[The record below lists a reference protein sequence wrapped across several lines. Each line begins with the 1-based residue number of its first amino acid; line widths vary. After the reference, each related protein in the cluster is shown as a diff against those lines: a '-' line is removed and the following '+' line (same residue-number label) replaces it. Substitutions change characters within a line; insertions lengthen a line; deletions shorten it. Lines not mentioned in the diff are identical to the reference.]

1 MTQMIATSSIKAI
14 VGTGATGLSV
24 ARFLARQGQPFVLF
38 DSRENPPGL
47 ARITREFPDA
57 KVRLGALDAQELS
70 LADEVIVS
78 PGIALNSPGLAEA
91 AAAGTPLI
99 GDIELFLRY
108 ARAPL
113 VAITGSNAKSTV
125 TTLVGQMALEA
136 GIKVAVGGNLGT
148 PALDLLDDGNELY
161 VLELS
166 SFQLE
171 AISRLGAKVATIL
184 NVSPDHLDRYDNLQ
198 AYHAAKLRVYLGAE
212 QVVVNRKDILTHP
225 PLSVGARPIFFGGP
239 AEFNT
244 FGLIEDNNETWLAWQ
259 FEKLMPASDL
269 KIKGTHNLD
278 NALAALALGH
288 AVGIPHTSMVQTLKS
303 FAGLP
308 HRCEWVANHR
318 GVDFFN
324 DSKGTNVGAALAA
337 IRGLARAPA
346 KLVLIAGGEGK
357 GGDFTQ
363 LRSAI
368 KNEVRTLVLIGRD
381 AQLVAEAQS
390 PDTPIIFAES
400 MNDAVAKAYA
410 VAQPGDAVLLSP
422 ACASFDM
429 FNGYVDRGEKF
440 CAAVRGLS
448 S

>member
-1 MTQMIATSSIKAI
+1 MIATSSIKAI

-38 DSRENPPGL
+38 DTRKNPPNL
-47 ARITREFPDA
+47 ARLTREFPDV
-57 KVRLGALDAQELS
+57 KLRLGALDAQELL

-78 PGIALNSPGLAEA
+78 PGIAVSTPALAA
-91 AAAGTPLI
+91 VAAAGIPLI
-99 GDIELFLRY
+99 GDIELFVRH

-125 TTLVGQMALEA
+125 TTLVGQMAKDA

-148 PALDLLDDGNELY
+148 PVLDLLDDSKELY

-171 AISRLGAKVATIL
+171 TVSRLDAKVATIL
-184 NVSPDHLDRYDNLQ
+184 NLSPDHMDRYDSLQ
-198 AYHAAKLRVYLGAE
+198 AYHAAKLRVYFGAE
-212 QVVVNRKDILTHP
+212 NIVVNRNDVLTHP
-225 PLSVGARPIFFGGP
+225 PLAAGAKPIFFGGA
-239 AEFNT
+239 AEFRT
-244 FGLIEDNNETWLAWQ
+244 FGLIPDAGEIWLAWQ
-259 FEKLMPASDL
+259 FEKLLPASAL

-288 AVGIPHTSMVQTLKS
+288 AAGIPLASMVQTLKD

-308 HRCEWVANHR
+308 HRCEWVASHK

-324 DSKGTNVGAALAA
+324 DSKGTNVGATLAA
-337 IRGLARAPA
+337 IKGLARAPA

-357 GGDFTQ
+357 GGDFAQ
-363 LRSAI
+363 LSAAVS
-368 KNEVRTLVLIGRD
+368 EQVRTLVLIGRD
-381 AQLVAEAQS
+381 ARLIADAQA
-390 PDTPIIFAES
+390 PEVQVVYANS
-400 MNDAVAKAYA
+400 MDEAVARAYGA
-410 VAQPGDAVLLSP
+410 AQPGDAVLLSP

-429 FNGYVDRGEKF
+429 FSGYVERGEKF
-440 CAAVRGLS
+440 CEAVRGLS